1 MFYAQSTG
9 TFISGR
15 SPSIKPV
22 KSLRTETA
30 ELRSNVGG
38 RSMRTNIGCIHPGCK
53 IGSVSIQTVWFYLCW
68 CKHVM
73 LPKPRQRPDII
84 WVAVPALTNFTAIWA
99 PMKNCRL
106 TVQWRP
112 SVVWSV
118 TAAVGRRV
126 LNWCLEFGEHEDL
139 VLSCES
145 ERSWRWNANLSVSV
159 TVDMPQNSVQAN
171 DWWKARKG
179 GGGKGGGEECILALH
194 ICISYVYNY
203 IYILWWYCSVD
214 LHYFQGL

>member
-1 MFYAQSTG
+1 MH
-9 TFISGR
+9 
-15 SPSIKPV
+15 
-22 KSLRTETA
+22 
-30 ELRSNVGG
+30 
-38 RSMRTNIGCIHPGCK
+38 TNIGCIHPGWK
-53 IGSVSIQTVWFYLCW
+53 ISSVSIQTVWFYSCW

-84 WVAVPALTNFTAIWA
+84 WVAVPVITNFTAIWA

-118 TAAVGRRV
+118 IAAVGRRM

-145 ERSWRWNANLSVSV
+145 EHSWRWNANLSVSV
-159 TVDMPQNSVQAN
+159 TVDMPQNSVQTN

-179 GGGKGGGEECILALH
+179 GGGKECILALH
-194 ICISYVYNY
+194 IC
-203 IYILWWYCSVD
+203 
-214 LHYFQGL
+214 

>member
-1 MFYAQSTG
+1 MH
-9 TFISGR
+9 
-15 SPSIKPV
+15 
-22 KSLRTETA
+22 
-30 ELRSNVGG
+30 
-38 RSMRTNIGCIHPGCK
+38 TNIGCIHPGWK
-53 IGSVSIQTVWFYLCW
+53 ISSVSIQTVWFYSCW

-73 LPKPRQRPDII
+73 LPKPRQAWYYLSCSACDYKLYCHLSTI
-84 WVAVPALTNFTAIWA
+84 
-99 PMKNCRL
+99 RL

-118 TAAVGRRV
+118 MAAVGRRM

-159 TVDMPQNSVQAN
+159 TVDMPQNSVQTN

-179 GGGKGGGEECILALH
+179 GGGKECILALH
-194 ICISYVYNY
+194 IC
-203 IYILWWYCSVD
+203 
-214 LHYFQGL
+214 